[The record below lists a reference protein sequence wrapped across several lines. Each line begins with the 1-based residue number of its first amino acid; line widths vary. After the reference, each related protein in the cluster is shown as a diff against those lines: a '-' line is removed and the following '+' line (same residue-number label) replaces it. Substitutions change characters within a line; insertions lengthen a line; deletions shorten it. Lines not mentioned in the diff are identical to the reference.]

1 MPEITDEQ
9 LTADART
16 IAKVTNDLEGAL
28 RSMKSAM
35 GSVRV

>member
-1 MPEITDEQ
+1 MPEITDE
-9 LTADART
+9 TADARA